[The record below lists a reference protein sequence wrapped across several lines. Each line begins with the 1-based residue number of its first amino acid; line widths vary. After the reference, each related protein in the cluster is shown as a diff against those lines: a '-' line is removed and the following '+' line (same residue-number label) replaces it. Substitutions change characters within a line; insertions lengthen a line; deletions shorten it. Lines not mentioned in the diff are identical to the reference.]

1 MSGLNNGTQ
10 YAFTVTASN
19 LAGTGEE
26 SNSSNIAIPGD
37 AILHWSEQFGTAASE
52 SGRDVV
58 ASGEDVYIFG
68 ITMGDF
74 GGSAGDFDGFVR
86 KYDGSRVEE
95 WTVHIGSNVYDN
107 ALSGAVDGNGSIYVA
122 GYTQGILEGTNA
134 GSDDAYLRKLA
145 PDGSVEWTNQFGS
158 TKQDRAEA
166 VAIAPDGH
174 IYVAGSATGNLGGR
188 TQVGKMLS

>member
-1 MSGLNNGTQ
+1 MDYTFTVIATNAGGNGASSDASNTVTPITVPDPPTGIEAKRGDGFVKVAWVAPVDNGGSSISSYTVTANPSGLTCTTSTTSCAVSGLNNGTQ

-74 GGSAGDFDGFVR
+74 GGSAGDLTA
-86 KYDGSRVEE
+86 S
-95 WTVHIGSNVYDN
+95 
-107 ALSGAVDGNGSIYVA
+107 
-122 GYTQGILEGTNA
+122 
-134 GSDDAYLRKLA
+134 
-145 PDGSVEWTNQFGS
+145 
-158 TKQDRAEA
+158 
-166 VAIAPDGH
+166 
-174 IYVAGSATGNLGGR
+174 
-188 TQVGKMLS
+188 